1 MGGFLTFSRR
11 NPMRRFNPHYLAALA
26 FEAATCEFN
35 NGKYGF
41 PSDRAYEKAKTR
53 RRMARASRRA
63 NR

>member
-1 MGGFLTFSRR
+1 
-11 NPMRRFNPHYLAALA
+11 MRRFNPHYLAALA